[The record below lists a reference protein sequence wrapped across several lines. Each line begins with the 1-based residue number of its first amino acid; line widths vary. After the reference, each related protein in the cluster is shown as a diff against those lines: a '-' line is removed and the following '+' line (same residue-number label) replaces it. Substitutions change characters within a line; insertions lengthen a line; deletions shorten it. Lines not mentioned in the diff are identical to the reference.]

1 VAPFAAASRAAAV
14 GAAAV
19 TATAAEG
26 PKSEQGSA
34 AAAAGPTAMQDGL
47 VKQVVSLAAAHTLFR
62 PLRLTITAW
71 SKVGW
76 SANAEPYPKFRA
88 SAVAYDL
95 DVSGCAPQGHPFTLF
110 RFDGILAF
118 RSTGAKDDSG
128 RAVLANPGSVQELS
142 ARCVAS
148 QGACRYVTFVQS
160 EALKVGAKEF
170 GPFKAY
176 GATYF
181 VCVEGAVQT
190 AGTALQA

>member
-1 VAPFAAASRAAAV
+1 
-14 GAAAV
+14 
-19 TATAAEG
+19 
-26 PKSEQGSA
+26 
-34 AAAAGPTAMQDGL
+34 MQDGL